1 MKDKRF
7 RFVFISFLALCFL
20 MAQALPVVAVSVRR
34 SCAAMTSGQETI
46 NQSKDGCCCCDA
58 SHCPCDLKKG
68 EANLPTSSDLAFDAK
83 VGYQSFEEAGIPCK
97 TFNGLFSDDIAPTT
111 FWTFA
116 RAPCPTIYLSTLNL
130 LC

>member
-1 MKDKRF
+1 MTTKASRIL
-7 RFVFISFLALCFL
+7 FVPLIALFFFLAQL
-20 MAQALPVVAVSVRR
+20 MPVVSVKALE
-34 SCAAMTSGQETI
+34 SCAAQSAGQKI
-46 NQSKDGCCCCDA
+46 GQSKRGCCCCGT

-83 VGYQSFEEAGIPCK
+83 VGYQSFEEVSILCE
-97 TFNGLFSDDIAPTT
+97 TFNTRYSDDIATAT

-116 RAPCPTIYLSTLNL
+116 RAPCPTIYLSILNL

>member
-1 MKDKRF
+1 MTTKTSRIL
-7 RFVFISFLALCFL
+7 FVTLIVLCFFLAQL
-20 MAQALPVVAVSVRR
+20 MPVVSVKALEM
-34 SCAAMTSGQETI
+34 CAAKSVGQKI
-46 NQSKDGCCCCDA
+46 SQSKRGCCCCGT

-68 EANLPTSSDLAFDAK
+68 EANLPTSTDLAFDAK
-83 VGYQSFEEAGIPCK
+83 VGYLSVGEVSFLCE
-97 TFNGLFSDDIAPTT
+97 TFNTRYSDDIATAT